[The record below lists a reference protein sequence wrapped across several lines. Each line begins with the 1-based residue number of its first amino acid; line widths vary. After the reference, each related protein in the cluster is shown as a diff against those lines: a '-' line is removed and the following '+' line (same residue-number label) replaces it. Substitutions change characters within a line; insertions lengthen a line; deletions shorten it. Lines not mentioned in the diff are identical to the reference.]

1 MRIIGHL
8 ENEAHARVFGDYL
21 YAQGIQNN
29 IEPDREGTWA
39 IWVHGED
46 ELDKATSLLDRFQK
60 NPGDVKYQNAQMVAQ
75 DRREHELSEDQTARK
90 RHFDRSRLVP
100 GRGFGMGRLTMG
112 LIVICVGVY
121 LLRLGGGN
129 VSWLFISETHG
140 TGLVEVTRGQL
151 WRLVTPI
158 LLHFSPLHILF
169 NMLWLWQLG
178 SMMELL
184 RGWRRYAIF
193 LLSTAVISNLGQF
206 IASGPAFGG
215 MSGVVYALLGYA
227 WVRGKL
233 DPASGFFVEPQIV
246 LFMTVWFFICLFGF
260 IPGVANT
267 AHGVGFA
274 SGIAW
279 GYLAARRTNG

>member
-1 MRIIGHL
+1 MIGHL

-46 ELDKATSLLDRFQK
+46 ELEKATSLLDRFQH
-60 NPGDVKYQNAQMVAQ
+60 NPGDAKYQNAQMVAQ
-75 DRREHELSEDQTARK
+75 DRREQERKEEQAARK

-100 GRGFGMGRLTMG
+100 RRTYGMGKLTAG
-112 LIVICVGVY
+112 LIGVCAVIY
-121 LLRLGGGN
+121 IFSLGEADLG
-129 VSWLFISETHG
+129 WLFISETRG
-140 TGLVEVTRGQL
+140 TGLREIGRGQI

-158 LLHFSPLHILF
+158 LLHGSILHILF

-184 RGWRRYAIF
+184 LGWKRYAIF
-193 LLSTAVISNLGQF
+193 LLVIAVASNLGEF
-206 IASGPAFGG
+206 LVSGPAFGG
-215 MSGVVYALLGYA
+215 MSGVVYGLLGYA
-227 WVRGKL
+227 WIRGKL

-246 LFMTVWFFICLFGF
+246 LFMTIWFFICLFGLIPF
-260 IPGVANT
+260 IANT
-267 AHGVGFA
+267 AHAVGFGG
-274 SGIAW
+274 GIAW
-279 GYLAARRTNG
+279 GYLAARRRNR

>member
-75 DRREHELSEDQTARK
+75 DRREQEFKEDQAARK

-100 GRGFGMGRLTMG
+100 GRGFGMGRLTTG
-112 LIVICVGVY
+112 LIVVCVVVY
-121 LLRLGGGN
+121 LLRMGGAS
-129 VSWLFISETHG
+129 VSWLFIAETHG

-178 SMMELL
+178 SMMERI

-193 LLSTAVISNLGQF
+193 LVSTAVISNLGQF

-215 MSGVVYALLGYA
+215 MSGVVYALLGYG

-246 LFMTVWFFICLFGF
+246 LFMTIWFFICLFGL